1 MGEVLEQE
9 HQNPSA
15 IGRKK
20 TEGRM
25 RRPLLRLWTKF
36 CNLGWEY
43 MLGINTRGTAEVPE
57 PDSGHYVTTNYSLIW
72 AILHNLALSSSDVFV
87 DIGCGKGRV
96 ICCAA
101 RFNIRGVT
109 GVEISKNLCEI
120 AERNAVR
127 VSRRRA
133 PITIINT
140 PAQDCDYLNGT
151 VFYLFNPFGAL
162 TLRRVLTK
170 IQLSVSAHP
179 RLVRIVYVNPQ
190 HESLFQAHDWLE
202 LYDRWEPGRNAELA
216 HDISFWR
223 SRNSLNSDI
232 PSC

>member
-1 MGEVLEQE
+1 
-9 HQNPSA
+9 
-15 IGRKK
+15 
-20 TEGRM
+20 M
-25 RRPLLRLWTKF
+25 RRPLLRLWEKF
-36 CNLGWEY
+36 CNLLWEY
-43 MLGINTRGTAEVPE
+43 KLGINTRVMAQAPV
-57 PDSGHYVTTNYSLIW
+57 PDSGHYVPHNYSLIW
-72 AILHNLALSSSDVFV
+72 AILHSLPLSSSDVFV

-101 RFNIRGVT
+101 RFNIREVT

-127 VSRRRA
+127 LSRRRA

-162 TLRRVLTK
+162 TLRRVLLK
-170 IQLSVSAHP
+170 IQLSLSAHP
-179 RLVRIVYVNPQ
+179 RFVRVVYVNPQ
-190 HESLFQAHDWLE
+190 HESLFHAHDWLE
-202 LYDRWEPGRNAELA
+202 LYDRWEPGRHPELA

-223 SRNSLNSDI
+223 SKDARKTWAR
-232 PSC
+232 P